1 MESGLRGYEDPS
13 ATGVRV
19 ELLQG
24 FQLSNGG
31 EPVQL
36 PLSAQR
42 VVAFVALRRHPV
54 QRLHVA
60 GSLWLDSSEDHA
72 NASLRTALWRLRR
85 SRVPVVD
92 ASSTRIGL
100 ERDVHVDVD
109 EITDAAEF
117 AITGDDGV
125 PGGWRSLFAVGE
137 LLADWYDDW
146 VIVERE
152 RIRHLQLRA
161 LEALCRRLTDQGRY
175 AEAVEAGYAAVSAEP
190 LRESAHRAVIEA
202 FMAEGNLSDAVR
214 QYRLCRRML
223 DRQLGVGPSPVLEQ
237 LMRIVSVR

>member
-1 MESGLRGYEDPS
+1 MELFEGF
-13 ATGVRV
+13 
-19 ELLQG
+19 ELL
-24 FQLSNGG
+24 NGG
-31 EPVQL
+31 ERIPL

-42 VVAFVALRRHPV
+42 VVAFVALRRRPV

-60 GSLWLDSSEDHA
+60 ASLWLDSSEEHA

-85 SRVPVVD
+85 SCMPVVD
-92 ASSTRIGL
+92 ANPTRIGL
-100 ERDVHVDVD
+100 GRGVQVDVD
-109 EITDAAEF
+109 DMTVAAES
-117 AITGDDGV
+117 AIAGVGV
-125 PGGWRSLFAVGE
+125 PAGWKSLFAVDE

-161 LEALCRRLTDQGRY
+161 LEALSRRLTDEGRY

-214 QYRLCRRML
+214 QYRICRRML
-223 DRQLGVGPSPVLEQ
+223 DQQLGVEPSAVLEQ
-237 LMRIVSVR
+237 LMRVVSVA

>member
-1 MESGLRGYEDPS
+1 LHQGYDDSS
-13 ATGVRV
+13 ASGVRV

-24 FQLSNGG
+24 FELSKSGD
-31 EPVQL
+31 PVRL

-42 VVAFVALRRHPV
+42 LVAFVALRRRPV

-92 ASSTRIGL
+92 ADPSRIGIS
-100 ERDVHVDVD
+100 RDVHVDVD
-109 EITDAAEF
+109 EVTDAAES
-117 AITGDDGV
+117 AISGSVGV
-125 PGGWRSLFAVGE
+125 PGGWKSLFAVGE

-161 LEALCRRLTDQGRY
+161 LEALCRRLTNEGRY

-223 DRQLGVGPSPVLEQ
+223 DRQLGVGPSPMLEQ
-237 LMRIVSVR
+237 MMRIVSVR

>member
-1 MESGLRGYEDPS
+1 M
-13 ATGVRV
+13 

-24 FQLSNGG
+24 FELSNDG
-31 EPVQL
+31 EPVRL

-42 VVAFVALRRHPV
+42 VVAFVALRRRHPV

-85 SRVPVVD
+85 SRVPVVAAD
-92 ASSTRIGL
+92 PTRIGL
-100 ERDVHVDVD
+100 GRDVHVDVD
-109 EITDAAEF
+109 EITEAAES
-117 AITGDDGV
+117 AIAGDAGA
-125 PGGWRSLFAVGE
+125 PGAWRSLFAVGE

-152 RIRHLQLRA
+152 RIRHVQLHA
-161 LEALCRRLTDQGRY
+161 LEALCRRLTDEGRY
-175 AEAVEAGYAAVSAEP
+175 AEAVEAGHAAVSAEP

-202 FMAEGNLSDAVR
+202 FMAEGNPSDAVR
-214 QYRLCRRML
+214 QYRICRRML
-223 DRQLGVGPSPVLEQ
+223 DRQLGVGPSPLLEQ
-237 LMRIVSVR
+237 LMNIVSVR